1 MANQSLRNVWIDYL
15 RSTVTVLVVAHHA
28 ALAYTTFSVFNKDAY
43 ILSTHPVVDRSRW
56 ALLDGIVSFNDTFFM
71 SLMFF
76 LGGLFF
82 FPGIDKKGYLSFIRD
97 KIFRLLIPF
106 LLLGTMLML
115 LAYFP
120 SFYLMRGNTNI
131 GAYVKDFFTTEAWP
145 VGPPWFL
152 WLLFVFNLVAALS
165 HQLFN
170 GLKNCAL
177 QLNLNKN
184 TKAVSLFLI
193 LFSIGLLAY
202 LPMAGYFGPYSWTGI
217 GPFDFQLSRL
227 ILYFAYFGIG
237 AVVGKLAISEGVFAK
252 ESLTVKYY
260 RLWCLLAIIAF
271 STFWYSTDILNK
283 AVDQKLLSNSQNA
296 IMSNIL
302 FVLCCTLTF
311 LALITSYSKLFVKN
325 IAWWDSLSS
334 HAYLIYLIHF
344 VYVTWLQFSLLALNI
359 PASFKFLIVFVLS
372 LGLSWGTAYLL
383 RKIPLVKKYL

>member
-15 RSTVTVLVVAHHA
+15 RSTITVLVVAHHA

-43 ILSTHPVVDRSRW
+43 ILSTHPVVDHGRW
-56 ALLDGIVSFNDTFFM
+56 ALLDGMVSFNDTFFM

-82 FPGIDKKGYLSFIRD
+82 FSGIDKKGYLSFIKD

-106 LLLGTMLML
+106 LLLGTVLML

-120 SFYLMRGNTNI
+120 SFYLMRVNTNI
-131 GAYVKDFFTTEAWP
+131 WTYVQDFFTTEAWP

-152 WLLFVFNLVAALS
+152 WLLFVFNFVAAS
-165 HQLFN
+165 FHQLFY
-170 GLKNCAL
+170 GGKNSAL

-184 TKAVSLFLI
+184 RTTVGLFLI
-193 LFSIGLLAY
+193 LFLTGLLAY

-227 ILYFAYFGIG
+227 ILYFAYFAIG
-237 AVVGKLAISEGVFAK
+237 AVVGKLAISEGVFAEK
-252 ESLTVKYY
+252 SLTVKYY
-260 RLWCLLAIIAF
+260 RLWCLLALLAF
-271 STFWYSTDILNK
+271 GAFLYSTDVLNK
-283 AVDQKLLSNSQNA
+283 AVDQKLLSSNQNA
-296 IMSNIL
+296 MISNIL

-311 LALITSYSKLFVKN
+311 LAFVTSYSKLVVKK

-334 HAYLIYLIHF
+334 HAYLIYLVHF
-344 VYVTWLQFSLLALNI
+344 VYVTWLQFLLLSFNI
-359 PASFKFLIVFVLS
+359 PAGFKFLIVFVLS
-372 LGLSWGTAYLL
+372 LGLSWATAYLL
-383 RKIPLVKKYL
+383 RKMPLVKKYL